1 MGGAGIQTAPQLLN
15 NMRKITKI
23 IVHCADT
30 PEGRDD
36 KAADI
41 RSWHKARGFN
51 DIGYHYV
58 VDLDGTIEPG
68 RDVTIAGAHTTG
80 HNADSIGVCY
90 IGGAD
95 TDMKPKDTRTEE
107 QKTALR
113 LLLKYLVQKYPGAK
127 IYGHRDFANKSCPSF
142 DAKTEYEE
150 LCE

>member
-1 MGGAGIQTAPQLLN
+1 
-15 NMRKITKI
+15 MRKITKI

-36 KAADI
+36 KAEDI
-41 RSWHKARGFN
+41 RRWHKARGFN

-68 RDVTIAGAHTTG
+68 RDVEKAGAHTNG

-127 IYGHRDFANKSCPSF
+127 IYGHRDFSAKPCPCF
-142 DAKTEYEE
+142 DAKTEYQE

>member
-1 MGGAGIQTAPQLLN
+1 
-15 NMRKITKI
+15 MRKITKI

-41 RSWHKARGFN
+41 RRWHKARGFN

-113 LLLKYLVQKYPGAK
+113 ILLNYLVQKYPGAK

-142 DAKTEYEE
+142 DAKTEYKE

>member
-1 MGGAGIQTAPQLLN
+1 
-15 NMRKITKI
+15 MRKITKI

-41 RSWHKARGFN
+41 RRWHKARGFN

-80 HNADSIGVCY
+80 NNADSIGVCY

-127 IYGHRDFANKSCPSF
+127 IYGHRDFSAKPCPCF
-142 DAKTEYEE
+142 DAKTEYKE

>member
-1 MGGAGIQTAPQLLN
+1 
-15 NMRKITKI
+15 MRKITKI

-41 RSWHKARGFN
+41 RRWHKARGFN

-142 DAKTEYEE
+142 DAKTEYKE

>member
-1 MGGAGIQTAPQLLN
+1 
-15 NMRKITKI
+15 MRKITKI

-41 RSWHKARGFN
+41 RRWHKARGFN

-127 IYGHRDFANKSCPSF
+127 IYGHLDFANKSCPSF

>member
-1 MGGAGIQTAPQLLN
+1 
-15 NMRKITKI
+15 MRKITKI

-41 RSWHKARGFN
+41 RRWHKARGFN

-58 VDLDGTIEPG
+58 VDLDGTIEQG
-68 RDVTIAGAHTTG
+68 RDVSVAGAHCTG

-95 TDMKPKDTRTEE
+95 TDMTPKDTRTKE
-107 QKTALR
+107 QKTAMR

-127 IYGHRDFANKSCPSF
+127 IYGHRDFANKSCPCF
-142 DAKTEYEE
+142 DAKTEYAE

>member
-1 MGGAGIQTAPQLLN
+1 
-15 NMRKITKI
+15 MRKITKI

-41 RSWHKARGFN
+41 RRWHKARGFN

-68 RDVTIAGAHTTG
+68 RDVEIAGAHTTG

-95 TDMKPKDTRTEE
+95 KNMKPKDPRTEE
-107 QKTALR
+107 QTTALR
-113 LLLKYLVQKYPGAK
+113 LLLKYLVQKSPGAK
-127 IYGHRDFANKSCPSF
+127 INGHRDFANKSCPSF
-142 DAKTEYEE
+142 DAKTEYKE

>member
-1 MGGAGIQTAPQLLN
+1 
-15 NMRKITKI
+15 MRAIKKI

-36 KAADI
+36 SAADI
-41 RSWHKARGFN
+41 RRWHKVQGWN

-68 RDVTIAGAHTTG
+68 RPIEKAGAHCTG

-90 IGGAD
+90 IGGCD
-95 TDMKPKDTRTEE
+95 KKMQPKDTRTDA
-107 QKTALR
+107 QKASLL
-113 LLLKYLVQKYPGAK
+113 LLLKYLVAKYPGVT

-142 DAKTEYEE
+142 DAKKEYDE
-150 LCE
+150 LTTP

>member
-1 MGGAGIQTAPQLLN
+1 
-15 NMRKITKI
+15 MRAIKKI

-36 KAADI
+36 RAADI
-41 RSWHKARGFN
+41 RRWHKAQGWN

-68 RDVTIAGAHTTG
+68 RPIEKAGAHCTG

-90 IGGAD
+90 IGGCD
-95 TDMKPKDTRTEE
+95 KKMQPKDTRTDA
-107 QKTALR
+107 QKASLL
-113 LLLKYLVQKYPGAK
+113 LLLKYLVVKYPGVT

-142 DAKTEYEE
+142 DAKKEYEE
-150 LCE
+150 LTTP

>member
-1 MGGAGIQTAPQLLN
+1 
-15 NMRKITKI
+15 MRKITKI

-41 RSWHKARGFN
+41 RRWHKARGFN

-68 RDVTIAGAHTTG
+68 RDVTIAGAHTTV

-142 DAKTEYEE
+142 DAKTEYAE

>member
-1 MGGAGIQTAPQLLN
+1 
-15 NMRKITKI
+15 MRAIKKI

-36 KAADI
+36 RAADI
-41 RSWHKARGFN
+41 RRWHKAQGWN

-68 RDVTIAGAHTTG
+68 RPIEKAGAHCTG

-90 IGGAD
+90 IGGCD
-95 TDMKPKDTRTEE
+95 KKMQPKDTRTDA
-107 QKTALR
+107 QKASLL
-113 LLLKYLVQKYPGAK
+113 LLLKYLVAKYPGVT

-142 DAKTEYEE
+142 DAKKEYEE
-150 LCE
+150 LCTV

>member
-1 MGGAGIQTAPQLLN
+1 
-15 NMRKITKI
+15 MRKITNI

-41 RSWHKARGFN
+41 RRWHKARGFN

-107 QKTALR
+107 QKTSLR

-127 IYGHRDFANKSCPSF
+127 IYGHRDFAQKACPSF

>member
-1 MGGAGIQTAPQLLN
+1 
-15 NMRKITKI
+15 MRKITKI

-41 RSWHKARGFN
+41 RRWHKARGFN

-80 HNADSIGVCY
+80 HNEDSIGVCY

-142 DAKTEYEE
+142 DAKTEYKE

>member
-1 MGGAGIQTAPQLLN
+1 
-15 NMRKITKI
+15 MRAIKKI

-36 KAADI
+36 RAADI
-41 RSWHKARGFN
+41 RRWHKAQGWN

-68 RDVTIAGAHTTG
+68 RPIEKAGAHCTG

-90 IGGAD
+90 IGGCD
-95 TDMKPKDTRTEE
+95 KKMQPKDTRTDA
-107 QKTALR
+107 QKASLL
-113 LLLKYLVQKYPGAK
+113 LLLKYLVAMYPGVT

-142 DAKTEYEE
+142 DAKKEYEE
-150 LCE
+150 LTTP

>member
-1 MGGAGIQTAPQLLN
+1 
-15 NMRKITKI
+15 MRKITNI

-41 RSWHKARGFN
+41 RRWHKERGFN

-95 TDMKPKDTRTEE
+95 TDMKPKDTRTDE

-142 DAKTEYEE
+142 DAKAEYKE
-150 LCE
+150 LC